1 MHPMDMN
8 SRPREQTVDF
18 ILHTADWRCHLQ
30 SKALHMSLVILPD
43 RDNMLSGK
51 QISVCGFDG
60 KAKCPLIW
68 SHTSERHCSNL
79 FEKDVE
85 ILVRRKHQ
93 VNLVC
98 HALELSIAS
107 QALQAP
113 ACTACTSNFVISH
126 HFSPVSHFRSCAVA
140 MLVLGGT
147 EGEIICADAEAW
159 DGLQRALTKNQKNI
173 LRFLR
178 SKPLSAAS
186 GVTSFKRAGD
196 VLVGH
201 SGVLTSWI
209 DKCRKRRT
217 RWRFKMFQEICKDE
231 SSTDWHQRQAV
242 LRTVRGT
249 VVSLGW
255 VIGLIGYIGS
265 YNGL

>member
-1 MHPMDMN
+1 
-8 SRPREQTVDF
+8 
-18 ILHTADWRCHLQ
+18 
-30 SKALHMSLVILPD
+30 
-43 RDNMLSGK
+43 
-51 QISVCGFDG
+51 
-60 KAKCPLIW
+60 
-68 SHTSERHCSNL
+68 
-79 FEKDVE
+79 
-85 ILVRRKHQ
+85 
-93 VNLVC
+93 
-98 HALELSIAS
+98 
-107 QALQAP
+107 
-113 ACTACTSNFVISH
+113 
-126 HFSPVSHFRSCAVA
+126 

-159 DGLQRALTKNQKNI
+159 DGLQRALTRNQKNI

-242 LRTVRGT
+242 LWTVRGT

-265 YNGL
+265 YNGFLNHLSTWAHWGTSVRNWISPTLTPLPLLHVSISNFEHLWTSSALAT